1 MATEKYLGLID
12 CFVPHA
18 KCTEV
23 REMADFIEVHQQGN
37 PRLVNLDLV
46 EDIWPTDNGAQIY
59 FAFTGPD
66 NTAQD
71 FMTTDESYDKI
82 KRIIDYQRVESG

>member
-1 MATEKYLGLID
+1 
-12 CFVPHA
+12 
-18 KCTEV
+18 
-23 REMADFIEVHQQGN
+23 MADFIEVHQQGK

-71 FMTTDESYDKI
+71 FLTTDESYDKI
-82 KRIIDYQRVESG
+82 KRIIAYQRVERG